1 MHHQFL
7 RCVHHII
14 FHSLLEKEAAFAV
27 TKPITDD
34 NGEKIDTIICYVTL
48 TSTSLRKKLDDENV
62 AAADDEEKEIKEEE
76 EIKQEIVEEKP
87 EIKPEIVVDEKDLL
101 SKDKCLA
108 ALAELRHARWFA
120 AMAANLPSCVECIRI
135 MKDLVRRDPV
145 WSSLSDWTIELLV
158 ERSLYSAWRP
168 LNPAASLMR
177 VMEVIYLFFYTTYIF

>member
-1 MHHQFL
+1 M
-7 RCVHHII
+7 
-14 FHSLLEKEAAFAV
+14 

-177 VMEVIYLFFYTTYIF
+177 VMEVIYLFRCSTLHTWNTILPLFVHYF

>member
-1 MHHQFL
+1 MKLHASSVL
-7 RCVHHII
+7 KCVHIV

-48 TSTSLRKKLDDENV
+48 TSTSLRKKLEDENA
-62 AAADDEEKEIKEEE
+62 AAADDDEKEIKEE
-76 EIKQEIVEEKP
+76 EIKQEIVEEK

-177 VMEVIYLFFYTTYIF
+177 VMEVIFFSD